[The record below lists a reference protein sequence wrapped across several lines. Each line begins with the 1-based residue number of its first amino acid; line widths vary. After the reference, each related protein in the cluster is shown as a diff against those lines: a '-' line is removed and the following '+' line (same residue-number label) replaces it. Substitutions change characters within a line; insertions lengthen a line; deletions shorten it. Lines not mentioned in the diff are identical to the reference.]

1 MRSRLQA
8 AGPFAHGSPE
18 RIYAEFQS
26 SWSALYMQVMAWLG
40 KALGRPLLC
49 MADVGSVIT
58 PGSLQNK

>member
-40 KALGRPLLC
+40 KALGRFYARLIL
-49 MADVGSVIT
+49 D
-58 PGSLQNK
+58 Q